1 MNYYCLLV
9 TFESAVMR
17 VLIVNLGLF
26 ASIDVAESGSIPI
39 ALAES
44 ACVCFLRCYELL
56 LLPPDNLCIYIWAE
70 LCFFVRVLIEKIEI
84 FYVIFVFL
92 LFRFLL
98 LQQNAL
104 LIRIWI
110 RTTRVIVGHEYV

>member
-44 ACVCFLRCYELL
+44 ACVFFLDAMNCCCFLLTTCVF
-56 LLPPDNLCIYIWAE
+56 IYGQN
-70 LCFFVRVLIEKIEI
+70 
-84 FYVIFVFL
+84 YVFL
-92 LFRFLL
+92 
-98 LQQNAL
+98 
-104 LIRIWI
+104 
-110 RTTRVIVGHEYV
+110 